1 MHDIHVAIVGAGL
14 GGLALAQ
21 ALKQAGIAFDVY
33 ERDAAIDSRRQG
45 YRIRIDATGQ
55 RALA

>member
-45 YRIRIDATGQ
+45 YRIRID
-55 RALA
+55 